1 MSETRRSYIDENG
14 EAMELDEQ
22 WFREARPLSDFPDL
36 ARAIRKAQGRP
47 PLPPEERKKRVTLH
61 LDPDVIAALKKD
73 GKGWQTR
80 ANAALR
86 KALGL

>member
-1 MSETRRSYIDENG
+1 MSKQRRSYIDENG
-14 EAMELDEQ
+14 DAMELDAQ
-22 WFREARPLSDFPDL
+22 WFREAKKIDAFPDL
-36 ARAIRKAQGRP
+36 AKTVRSLGRP
-47 PLPPEERKKRVTLH
+47 PLPADQKKRRVTLH
-61 LDPDVIAALKKD
+61 LDPDVIDTLKAE